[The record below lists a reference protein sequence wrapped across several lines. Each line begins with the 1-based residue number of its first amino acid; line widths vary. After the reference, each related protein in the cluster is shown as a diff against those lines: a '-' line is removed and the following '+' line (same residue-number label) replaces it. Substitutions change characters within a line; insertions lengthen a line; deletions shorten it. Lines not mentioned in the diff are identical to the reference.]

1 MWTNLSVRVR
11 VRASLLIGQPGG
23 SWRENTTSPPPAA
36 LNWPVQSIVV
46 SVDRPILIRVKL
58 VKVHLSVDTICPSV
72 PIFFSFA
79 CASERMVDVLCTTVV
94 VFFCLHHSPLLKI
107 RCALLLRNPSS
118 NKRCTSFTSKNRS
131 SMLFIDIANMPG
143 PNRGSPSSGSCVEQ
157 SASLIRLG

>member
-1 MWTNLSVRVR
+1 MWTNLLVRWR

-94 VFFCLHHSPLLKI
+94 VFFGFHHSPLLKI

-118 NKRCTSFTSKNRS
+118 NKVYISFTSMNRS
-131 SMLFIDIANMPG
+131 WMQFIDIASVPG
-143 PNRGSPSSGSCVEQ
+143 PNRGSPSSGSGIEQ
-157 SASLIRLG
+157 SAASMQSG